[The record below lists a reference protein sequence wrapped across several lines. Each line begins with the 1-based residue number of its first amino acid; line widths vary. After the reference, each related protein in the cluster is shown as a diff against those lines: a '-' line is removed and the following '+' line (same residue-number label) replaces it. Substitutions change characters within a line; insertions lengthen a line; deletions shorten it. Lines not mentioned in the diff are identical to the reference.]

1 MWHFISLRFFHE
13 SRALLPYPALSDYW
27 AFLFFREKVRIGAIQ
42 AINSHIEDRGS
53 THEKKESKKDNYVSI
68 PSLGDEVFVRYFG
81 IWTEKI
87 YLQYETCKSDLMD
100 GFFAYFQV
108 RGLSFP

>member
-1 MWHFISLRFFHE
+1 MALYQSSLLSRISCAPPVPRTF
-13 SRALLPYPALSDYW
+13 RLLGFA
-27 AFLFFREKVRIGAIQ
+27 FFREKVRIGAIQ
-42 AINSHIEDRGS
+42 AINSHIEDRSS
-53 THEKKESKKDNYVSI
+53 THEKKEWKKDNYVSI
-68 PSLGDEVFVRYFG
+68 PSEGDEVFVRYFG

-87 YLQYETCKSDLMD
+87 YLQYETCKSDFMD